1 MEFNVE
7 ATLFSEKNMLFTL
20 KDGEHHADCRIG
32 HVRGDFGSNGNE
44 FHHTWWSQHEE
55 LNTDEFKTELTQVVN
70 ELRSDSCGLLKSR
83 KSMQSFCCDHARA
96 KLLGHWNSE
105 TYGFKICT
113 EKYMYYIK
121 AFYGTGDYNFYINCF
136 VRDRELEKRCDEL
149 DVLNGIFSAMK
160 MDDRSAFYLL
170 PRDCEFPVSYQSD
183 TCAEM
188 CIAFRPEDKAHRM
201 RCSCWQISAFRV
213 SAIDLVFALWFCS
226 FSDASFIN
234 LKIAPVI

>member
-1 MEFNVE
+1 MKFNVE

-20 KDGEHHADCRIG
+20 KDGEHHADRCIG

-44 FHHTWWSQHEE
+44 FHHTWWPQHEE

-113 EKYMYYIK
+113 EKYMYYTEN
-121 AFYGTGDYNFYINCF
+121 ADNGNQNQNDNTTSPQTGDSSNVAVYALLALAAAGMMG
-136 VRDRELEKRCDEL
+136 VTLVTRKRKSEE
-149 DVLNGIFSAMK
+149 A
-160 MDDRSAFYLL
+160 
-170 PRDCEFPVSYQSD
+170 
-183 TCAEM
+183 
-188 CIAFRPEDKAHRM
+188 
-201 RCSCWQISAFRV
+201 
-213 SAIDLVFALWFCS
+213 
-226 FSDASFIN
+226 
-234 LKIAPVI
+234 

>member
-113 EKYMYYIK
+113 EKY
-121 AFYGTGDYNFYINCF
+121 
-136 VRDRELEKRCDEL
+136 
-149 DVLNGIFSAMK
+149 
-160 MDDRSAFYLL
+160 LL
-170 PRDCEFPVSYQSD
+170 FM
-183 TCAEM
+183 TA
-188 CIAFRPEDKAHRM
+188 
-201 RCSCWQISAFRV
+201 
-213 SAIDLVFALWFCS
+213 
-226 FSDASFIN
+226 
-234 LKIAPVI
+234 